1 MRNALTATC
10 RPTSG
15 RGPAIVSPG
24 RIISLGLLLP
34 VISSCTAALPDESR
48 ADWIFTGGQVV
59 TVDGPFSLAEA
70 LAVKDG
76 RIVAVGTSGEV
87 AAFRGPRTE
96 VFDLSGKVLL
106 PGLQDSHIH
115 FLGLGHDVN
124 YEAELT
130 FAETAEEIV
139 AEMAK
144 LEERMDPEPGEW
156 LIGNRW
162 DQYKYPEMVT
172 RWQLDEVA
180 PDNPVLLNRVYRGVA
195 VNTRVFEM
203 MGIDDDNPATWPS
216 WWLEDPADFTF
227 EDRIFRVP
235 RTLTINGRTR
245 EYEIP
250 AGAFVGS
257 RASRLVTVRPGEE
270 NPAEAFESDVQSVH
284 LGALEMLSLGVTSIV
299 DPSSR
304 MGYNMRV
311 YQEALNRGL
320 LAGLR
325 IPAVYEGTWY
335 THSSDDMRRHFD
347 GIKINN
353 LGDSWLRWRGAK
365 FYADGGAGTR
375 SAWLSESFSNW
386 EEYEGSPNLGFPVEA
401 NNNAREAQFRVAALD
416 YGWDLHTHACGD
428 MAMRQTVDLYKELMD
443 EIHAQRPEADL
454 RWSLI
459 HAYLPIEPET
469 RVLEEM
475 AEYGIIA
482 SVNPVFNWQEGA
494 AFLTNLGAER
504 FARTKPFRSYVEVG
518 VSLNAGS
525 DYPVTSHDPW
535 IGMYA
540 LMTRRSQA
548 DGQVYGSEET
558 LDIEETLRAYTING
572 AYLTYDEDSRGSLE
586 PGKVADLTVVDLEDI
601 RMLEEDPDLL
611 FEMRD
616 RILLTM
622 SNGEVR
628 YRKGG

>member
-1 MRNALTATC
+1 MDMPKPSVGLPAVLLALVSC
-10 RPTSG
+10 SPSG
-15 RGPAIVSPG
+15 SV
-24 RIISLGLLLP
+24 
-34 VISSCTAALPDESR
+34 D

-59 TVDGPFSLAEA
+59 AVDEDFSIFEA

-76 RIVAVGTSGEV
+76 SIIAVGTAREV
-87 AAFRGPRTE
+87 AALRGPKTE
-96 VFDLSGKVLL
+96 VFDLSGRTLI

-115 FLGLGHDVN
+115 FLSLGHDIT

-130 FAETAEEIV
+130 FAVTAEEIV
-139 AEMAK
+139 AEMVA
-144 LEERMDPEPGEW
+144 LGERKNPARGEW
-156 LIGNRW
+156 LVGNRW

-180 PDNPVLLNRVYRGVA
+180 PDNPVRLNRVYRGVA

-203 MGIDDDNPATWPS
+203 MGIDDQVPTTWPS
-216 WWLEDPADFTF
+216 WWLEDPANFTF

-250 AGAFVGS
+250 TGAFVGS
-257 RASRLVTVRPGEE
+257 NASRLVTVRPG
-270 NPAEAFESDVQSVH
+270 ATDAGDAFESDVQSVH
-284 LGALEMLSLGVTSIV
+284 LGALEMLSLGVTSII

-304 MGYNMRV
+304 MGYLMQV
-311 YQEALNRGL
+311 YQEAKNRGL

-325 IPAVYEGTWY
+325 IPAVYEGTFF
-335 THSSDDMRRHFD
+335 THGLTSMREHFD
-347 GIKINN
+347 GIKVNN

-375 SAWLSESFSNW
+375 SAWLSESFSRW
-386 EEYEGSPNLGFPVEA
+386 DEFEGEPNLGIPVQADNEA
-401 NNNAREAQFRVAALD
+401 RDAQFRVTALE
-416 YGWDLHTHACGD
+416 YGWDLHTHTCGD
-428 MAMRQTVDLYKELMD
+428 VAMRQTVDLYKVLMD
-443 EIHAQRPEADL
+443 EIRAERPDADL

-459 HAYLPIEPET
+459 HAYLPIEAET

-504 FARTKPFRSYVEVG
+504 FARTKPFRSYVEAG

-548 DGQVYGSEET
+548 DGLVYGPDET
-558 LDIEETLRAYTING
+558 LGLEETLRAYTING

-586 PGKVADLTVVDLEDI
+586 AGKVADLAVLDLEDI
-601 RMLEEDPDLL
+601 RMLEEEPELL
-611 FEMRD
+611 FGMRD
-616 RILLTM
+616 RIVLTM
-622 SNGEVR
+622 SGGAVR
-628 YRKGG
+628 YQTGG

>member
-1 MRNALTATC
+1 MKGSIVLLSATLLLLLSC
-10 RPTSG
+10 RPTTP
-15 RGPAIVSPG
+15 PA
-24 RIISLGLLLP
+24 
-34 VISSCTAALPDESR
+34 AQ

-59 TVDGPFSLAEA
+59 TMDEEFSTAEA

-76 RIVAVGTSGEV
+76 RILAVGTEAEV
-87 AAFRGPRTE
+87 GAFKGPDTE
-96 VFDLSGKVLL
+96 AVDLSGRTVI

-115 FLGLGHDVN
+115 FLSLGHDIT

-130 FAETAEEIV
+130 FAMTAEEIV
-139 AEMAK
+139 AEIAALK
-144 LEERMDPEPGEW
+144 ERMDPETGEW

-180 PDNPVLLNRVYRGVA
+180 PENPVRLNRVYRGVA
-195 VNTRVFEM
+195 VNTLVFEM
-203 MGIDDDNPATWPS
+203 MGIRDEDPSTWPD
-216 WWLEDPADFTF
+216 WWLEDPADLTF
-227 EDRIFRVP
+227 EDKIFRAP
-235 RTLTINGRTR
+235 RSLTINGQTQ
-245 EYEIP
+245 EYVIP
-250 AGAFVGS
+250 TGAFVGS
-257 RASRLVTVRPGEE
+257 RASRLVASPGSF
-270 NPAEAFESDVQSVH
+270 PGSGAARRDTGAPDAADPFETDVQSVR

-304 MGYNMRV
+304 MGYNMQV

-325 IPAVYEGTWY
+325 IPAVYEGTFF
-335 THSSDDMRRHFD
+335 THSLDAMRDHLG
-347 GIKINN
+347 GIHVNN

-375 SAWLSESFSNW
+375 SAWLSESFSGW
-386 EEYEGSPNLGFPVEA
+386 EEFEGEQNLGIPVQA
-401 NNNAREAQFRVAALD
+401 DTDAREAQFRVAALEF
-416 YGWDLHTHACGD
+416 GWDLHTHTCGD

-459 HAYLPIEPET
+459 HAYLPVEPET
-469 RVLEEM
+469 RMLEEM

-494 AFLTNLGAER
+494 AFLTNLGPDR
-504 FARTKPFRSYVEVG
+504 FARTKPFRSYMEAG
-518 VSLNAGS
+518 VSLNSGS

-548 DGQVYGSEET
+548 DG
-558 LDIEETLRAYTING
+558 
-572 AYLTYDEDSRGSLE
+572 SLE
-586 PGKVADLTVVDLEDI
+586 AGKVADLVVLDLEDI
-601 RMLEEDPDLL
+601 RMLEEDPELL
-611 FEMRD
+611 FGMRD
-616 RILLTM
+616 RILLTL
-622 SNGEVR
+622 SDGVVR
-628 YRKGG
+628 YQKEGSEG